1 MRPRWYLLVLAVTGA
16 CARHVEPSTAPE
28 EWIPTLNE
36 PSRRAA
42 AIPTSLPTPQATPR
56 EACTLLQMLAMRVSG
71 MTDDQIR
78 KACE

>member
-1 MRPRWYLLVLAVTGA
+1 MRPRWYLLVLAVTA
-16 CARHVEPSTAPE
+16 TCARHAELPTAPA

-36 PSRRAA
+36 PSRQVATM
-42 AIPTSLPTPQATPR
+42 PTALPTPRPTPR